1 LAQSQR
7 AGLTAL
13 SAVDIMQPSAGSV
26 LQQRLGFFRQGLI
39 EGQPVFQAGLGSGLF
54 LPWEARLVQAAEV
67 SGKLADS
74 YTALARRHASRA
86 HRGDRLRRGLALP
99 LAVFVLAVLVA
110 PLPALL
116 LGNTSLDRYVL
127 HSVGRLALFFGALYL
142 LSWSWRRLGA
152 TGADNILFRWLLRV
166 PWFGGL
172 IRRQQQHD
180 YLFSLALLLD
190 AGVPAFDALGVA
202 AGSVSHPGL
211 RTQFGCAETSARN
224 GSSVTDALDSCG
236 ILPDEAAM
244 NLVRTAEFS
253 GRLSGMLH
261 HVAAQLDE
269 YLELQRK
276 AISDWAPKFAYL
288 AVVVLFVLGR

>member
-1 LAQSQR
+1 MLQ
-7 AGLTAL
+7 
-13 SAVDIMQPSAGSV
+13 SAGPV
-26 LQQRLGFFRQGLI
+26 LQQRLGIFRHGLV
-39 EGQPVFQAGLGSGLF
+39 EGQPVFQAGLASGLF

-67 SGKLADS
+67 SGKLAES
-74 YTALARRHASRA
+74 YTALARRHAGRA
-86 HRGDRLRRGLALP
+86 RRGDRLRRGMALP

-116 LGNTSLDRYVL
+116 LGTISLDRYVL

-152 TGADNILFRWLLRV
+152 TGADNTLFRWLLRV

-202 AGSVSHPGL
+202 AGSVSHPAL
-211 RTQFGCAETSARN
+211 RIQFGRAETSARN

-236 ILPDEAAM
+236 ILPDEAAT
-244 NLVRTAEFS
+244 NLIRTGEFS
-253 GRLSGMLH
+253 GQLSCMLH
-261 HVAAQLDE
+261 HAAAQLGE

-276 AISDWAPKFAYL
+276 AISDWAPKFAYF
-288 AVVVLFVLGR
+288 AVVVVFVLGR